1 MSETRANAYLHA
13 CLLLAIGGGGAL
25 LQPLGPWFGILFL
38 AVGAVHLLIAWRASE
53 DTLAAMQRRRWISDS
68 IGAWRTLRGK

>member
-25 LQPLGPWFGILFL
+25 LQPLGLWFGILFL
-38 AVGAVHLLIAWRASE
+38 AAGVVHLLLAWRASDE
-53 DTLAAMQRRRWISDS
+53 ALAGMQRRWLFNP